1 MDPTLPGTIN
11 EADLRIREEIERAL
25 LGEDSKIAEI
35 WRRKKE
41 GKSDDEIRVAFG
53 NEYPNFIWNYMR
65 VIKALLDGSLPTA
78 TSVAS
83 MTARTFRRMLAEH
96 EYSPETTA
104 VLEDRLAILE
114 ARAADPAVRKA
125 EERKARE
132 ATSKAEESA
141 VVGIYVYSLP
151 HYIRYPYEEG
161 TERTLMKV
169 GRSDRSVMKRFHD
182 QIRTTAL
189 PEDPV
194 LLRIYPCEE
203 GQAAAMEADFHAS
216 LMDADHDRS
225 SARMGGT
232 EWFCTSLKFLDR
244 IARLKGLEVREI
256 SMLGDL
262 EEVVATS

>member
-1 MDPTLPGTIN
+1 MD
-11 EADLRIREEIERAL
+11 RIDSKVGSKVATSIRDEIEQVL
-25 LGEDSKIAEI
+25 LSEDSRIADI
-35 WRRKKE
+35 WRRKQA
-41 GKSDDEIRVAFG
+41 GQTDDEIRIAFG
-53 NEYPNFIWNYMR
+53 NEYPNFIWNYTR
-65 VIKALLDGSLPTA
+65 TVKALLDGSLPTA
-78 TSVAS
+78 TSVART
-83 MTARTFRRMLAEH
+83 TARTFRRMLAEH
-96 EYSPETTA
+96 EFSPEATA
-104 VLEDRLAILE
+104 ELERRLAILE
-114 ARAADPAVRKA
+114 DRVADPAARKA

-132 ATSKAEESA
+132 ATTKAEESA

-203 GQAAAMEADFHAS
+203 GQATAAEADFHAA
-216 LMDADHDRS
+216 LVDADHDRS

-244 IARLKGLEVREI
+244 IARLKGLQVREVA
-256 SMLGDL
+256 SLGDD
-262 EEVVATS
+262 EMTAND